1 MVRSLLSFFSLK
13 ADQQRDEER
22 NTCNSTIYHYCCYT
36 QHNLCRL
43 LFLSKLRIDDSGPFM
58 FPYDNSCHYS
68 SAEYSGNVAANG
80 DTAATYHNA
89 SLTHSVRFL
98 YLLQT
103 EICLPSNL
111 LTNEALGD
119 GHLDFHVIVLSFKQ
133 RCDDNSLPH
142 VDYIFNSSTTWT
154 TGRNILYETAMKY
167 LFVLHIYG

>member
-1 MVRSLLSFFSLK
+1 MKKGIHVIAPFIITAVTLSIIYAVYSFSASCVLMT
-13 ADQQRDEER
+13 AD
-22 NTCNSTIYHYCCYT
+22 
-36 QHNLCRL
+36 
-43 LFLSKLRIDDSGPFM
+43 PFM